1 MISNYIIG
9 LDLGQTHDYT
19 ALAVLSWTTGDDW
32 FSLPHLQ
39 RFPMNV
45 PYPNMV
51 GAVTKLVTRPPLAQ
65 APLVVDQTGVGR
77 PVVDL
82 LRQSV
87 GAQRVI
93 PVTITSGK
101 FPTLE
106 PDGSRHVPK
115 KDLVTCLLGLLE
127 DRRLKVARSHPE
139 ARTLVQELLNFKV
152 EITPSAHET
161 FGAWRHGQHDDLVLA
176 VALACWWAEG
186 IRGQHLQFSDQD
198 AGAT

>member
-1 MISNYIIG
+1 MPPSYYIG

-19 ALAVLSWTTGDDW
+19 ALAVLSCAAGDDSL
-32 FSLPHLQ
+32 SLPHLQ
-39 RFPMNV
+39 RFPLNQ
-45 PYPNMV
+45 PYPDMI
-51 GAVTKLVTRPPLAQ
+51 ASITKLVSAPPLAR

-82 LRQSV
+82 LRQGV
-87 GAQRVI
+87 GAHRII

-101 FPTLE
+101 VATVE

-115 KDLVTCLLGLLE
+115 KDLVTCLLSLLE
-127 DRRLKVARSHPE
+127 DRRLKVARSLPE
-139 ARTLVQELLNFKV
+139 VRTLVDELLNFKV

-186 IRGQHLQFSDQD
+186 TRALI
-198 AGAT
+198 ATGAQ

>member
-1 MISNYIIG
+1 MDYFVG

-19 ALAVLSWTTGDDW
+19 ALAVVAGSLHDDSL
-32 FSLPHLQ
+32 SLPHLQ
-39 RFPMNV
+39 RFPLNT
-45 PYPNMV
+45 PYPDMINS
-51 GAVTKLVTRPPLAQ
+51 VTRLVSAPPLAQ

-82 LRQSV
+82 LRRSV
-87 GAQRVI
+87 GTDRII
-93 PVTITSGK
+93 PVTITAGQSV
-101 FPTLE
+101 TLQ

-115 KDLVTCLLGLLE
+115 KDLVTCLLALLE
-127 DRRLKVARSHPE
+127 DRRLKVARSLPE
-139 ARTLVQELLNFKV
+139 TRTLVNELLNFKI

-186 IRGQHLQFSDQD
+186 TRQCHPSAFQPR
-198 AGAT
+198 